1 MTYEIICAGFG
12 GQGVM
17 LIGEL
22 LAYGGMLEG
31 KNVTWFPS
39 YGPEMRGGTANCS
52 VVISD
57 QPVGSPIVSEPD
69 GLIAMN
75 GPSLEK
81 FKATVKP
88 GGAIVY
94 NASMIETASEMPGLK
109 MLPVPSNEIASELG
123 NNKVANMVALGAFI
137 GLTKVITLSSA
148 VKALEHV
155 LPARHHKLIPLNVAA
170 LEKGLALV
178 K

>member
-1 MTYEIICAGFG
+1 MTHEIICAGFG

-22 LAYGGMLEG
+22 LAFGGMLEE

-75 GPSLEK
+75 GPSFEK

-94 NASMIETASEMPGLK
+94 NASMIEIAPEIPGIKL
-109 MLPVPSNEIASELG
+109 LPVPTIEIANELG

-137 GLTKVITLSSA
+137 GLTKVITVPS
-148 VKALEHV
+148 VEKALKQV

-170 LEKGLALV
+170 LEKGFALV